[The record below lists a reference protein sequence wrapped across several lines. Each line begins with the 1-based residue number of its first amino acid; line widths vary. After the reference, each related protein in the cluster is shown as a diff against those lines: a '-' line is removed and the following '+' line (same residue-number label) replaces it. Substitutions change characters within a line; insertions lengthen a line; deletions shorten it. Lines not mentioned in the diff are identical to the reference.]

1 MKKLMLVAA
10 SIVMAAGMVGVAHA
24 AGDAEAG
31 KAKYATCMGC
41 HGPTGQGQAIF
52 PKVAGKEAGYLADV
66 MQKYRAGE
74 AVGPNSM
81 MMMPHAMNLTDQDIA
96 DLAAYMAS
104 LE

>member
-10 SIVMAAGMVGVAHA
+10 SLVMAAGMVGVAHA
-24 AGDAEAG
+24 GDVDAG
-31 KAKYATCMGC
+31 KAKYTTCMGC
-41 HGPTGQGQAIF
+41 HGPTGAGQAIF
-52 PKVAGKEAGYLADV
+52 PKVAGKDVEYLVDV

-81 MMMPHAMNLTDQDIA
+81 MMMPHAMNLSDQDIA

-104 LE
+104 ME

>member
-10 SIVMAAGMVGVAHA
+10 SVVMAAGMVGVAHA
-24 AGDAEAG
+24 GDAAAG
-31 KAKYATCMGC
+31 QAKYATCMGC
-41 HGPTGQGQAIF
+41 HGPAGQGQAIF
-52 PKVAGKEAGYLADV
+52 PKVAGKDTDYLVEV
-66 MQKYRAGE
+66 MTKYRAGE

-81 MMMPHAMNLTDQDIA
+81 MMMPHAMNLSDQDIA